1 MIKLIKEGEG
11 LETGDESDDSD
22 YEMESEQAIG
32 SAPEKRVDEM
42 EETEPESLPV
52 FTVGSYA
59 RHAQH
64 TSGVSL
70 ELITLSAAGNPYF
83 SICTRT

>member
-1 MIKLIKEGEG
+1 MVKLIKKGEG
-11 LETGDESDDSD
+11 LKTGDESDDSD
-22 YEMESEQAIG
+22 YEMELEQAIG
-32 SAPEKRVDEM
+32 FAPEKQVDEM

-59 RHAQH
+59 RYAQH
-64 TSGVSL
+64 TSGVRL

-83 SICTRT
+83 STCTPT